1 MCRFTCAQQV
11 PPLFHVKHI
20 RARTYRFRVLLP
32 RDRRRGMIAA
42 QKSFDVIV
50 IGGGHAGCEAAS
62 ASARMGAS
70 TALVTHRFSTVGA
83 MSCNPAI
90 GGLGKGHLVRE
101 VDAMDGLMGLV
112 ADASGIQFRMLNRR
126 KGPAVRGPRA
136 QADRKLYAAAMQA
149 AIRETANLSVIEGEA
164 DDLVVSDGRVTGA
177 RLVGARELSAGAVVI
192 TTGTFLR
199 GLIHLG
205 EKNWPAGRAGEAPAF
220 GLSASF
226 ERADFRLGR
235 LKTGTPP
242 RLDGTTIDWSA
253 VEMQPGDDPPEP
265 FSVMTDRITTPQ
277 IQCGITRTT
286 PATHEVIRANVHRS
300 PMYSGQIK
308 SSGPRYCPSIEDKIV
323 RFGDRDGH
331 QIFLE
336 PEGLDDSTVYPNGI
350 STSLPEEVQQA
361 ILASIPGLERVRMV
375 RPVYAIEY
383 DHVDPREL
391 DPTLQ
396 TRQPP
401 GLFLAG
407 QINGTTGYEEAAGQ
421 GIVAGLNAALAAS
434 GAALTVFDRADG
446 YLGVMIDDLVT
457 RGITEPYRM
466 FTSRAE
472 YRLTLRADNADQR
485 LTQKG
490 IGLGCVG
497 SARTVHHCAKM
508 DALNAARTLS
518 KSLTIT
524 PNEAIKHGLSLNRDG
539 QRRSAFELMAYPD
552 IGWSQVRPIWPE
564 LAAIDPVI
572 ATHLEID
579 AKYDVYLERQ
589 SADVEAFRR
598 DEGMV
603 LSDVDYQQ
611 VPGLS
616 NEVRAKLEKA
626 RPFTVG
632 QAGRID
638 GMTPAALGIL
648 AAYLR
653 REARKT
659 SKAIA

>member
-1 MCRFTCAQQV
+1 MLTR
-11 PPLFHVKHI
+11 P
-20 RARTYRFRVLLP
+20 
-32 RDRRRGMIAA
+32 G
-42 QKSFDVIV
+42 SFDVIV

-62 ASARMGAS
+62 AAARLGAR
-70 TALVTHRFSTVGA
+70 TALLTHRFATIGA

-101 VDAMDGLMGLV
+101 VDALDGLIGRA
-112 ADASGIQFRMLNRR
+112 ADAGGIQFRMLNRR

-149 AIRETANLSVIEGEA
+149 AIRETANLGVIEGEA
-164 DDLVVSDGRVTGA
+164 DELIIRDGRVTGI
-177 RLVGARELSAGAVVI
+177 RLADGRELSAGAVVI

-205 EKNWPAGRAGEAPAF
+205 EKNWPAGRVGEAPAL
-220 GLSASF
+220 GLSKSF
-226 ERADFRLGR
+226 EAAGFTLGR

-253 VEMQPGDDPPEP
+253 VEMQPGDEPPEP
-265 FSVMTDRITTPQ
+265 FSVLTGKITTPQ

-286 PATHEVIRANVHRS
+286 AATHEVIRANVHRS

-308 SSGPRYCPSIEDKIV
+308 STGPRYCPSIEDKIV

-350 STSLPEEVQQA
+350 STSLPEEVQLK
-361 ILASIPGLERVRMV
+361 ILASIPGLERARMV
-375 RPVYAIEY
+375 RPGYAIEY

-396 TRQPP
+396 TRRLR

-407 QINGTTGYEEAAGQ
+407 QINGTTGYEEAAAQ
-421 GIVAGLNAALAAS
+421 GLVAGLNAALAAS
-434 GAALTVFDRADG
+434 GSEPVVFDRAEG

-485 LTQKG
+485 LTDKG
-490 IGLGCVG
+490 IVLGCVG
-497 SARTVHHCAKM
+497 QVRSQYHHAKM
-508 DALNAARTLS
+508 AALEAAKVLT
-518 KSLTIT
+518 KSLTLT
-524 PNEAIKHGLSLNRDG
+524 PNEAARYGLALNKDG
-539 QRRSAFELMAYPD
+539 QRRSAFELLAYPE
-552 IGWSQVRPIWPE
+552 IGWSEIRGIWPE
-564 LAAIDPVI
+564 LSAIEPGI
-572 ATHLEID
+572 AVHLEID
-579 AKYDVYLERQ
+579 AKYDVYLKRQ
-589 SADVEAFRR
+589 IADVDAFRR
-598 DEGMV
+598 DEG
-603 LSDVDYQQ
+603 LTLGDTDYLK

-616 NEVRAKLEKA
+616 NEARSKLEAA
-626 RPFTVG
+626 RPWTVG
-632 QAGRID
+632 QAGRLD

-653 REARKT
+653 REARRKPSALGQSCFT
-659 SKAIA
+659 

>member
-1 MCRFTCAQQV
+1 MIPAQE
-11 PPLFHVKHI
+11 
-20 RARTYRFRVLLP
+20 
-32 RDRRRGMIAA
+32 
-42 QKSFDVIV
+42 SFDVIV

-62 ASARMGAS
+62 AAARMGAA
-70 TALVTHRFSTVGA
+70 TALVTHRFATIGA

-101 VDAMDGLMGLV
+101 VDALDGLMGRV
-112 ADASGIQFRMLNRR
+112 ADAAGIQFRMLNRR

-149 AIRETANLSVIEGEA
+149 AITGTANLRVIEGEA
-164 DDLVVSDGRVTGA
+164 DELAVTDGRVTGI
-177 RLVGARELSAGAVVI
+177 RLADGRELRAGAVVI

-205 EKNWPAGRAGEAPAF
+205 ERNWPAGRVGEAPAM
-220 GLSASF
+220 GLSSSF
-226 ERADFRLGR
+226 ERAGFVLGR
-235 LKTGTPP
+235 LKTGTPA
-242 RLDGTTIDWSA
+242 RLDGTTIDWAA

-308 SSGPRYCPSIEDKIV
+308 STGPRYCPSIEDKIV

-336 PEGLDDSTVYPNGI
+336 PEGLDDTTVYPNGI
-350 STSLPEEVQQA
+350 STSLPEEVQLA
-361 ILASIPGLERVRMV
+361 ILSTIPGLERVRMV
-375 RPVYAIEY
+375 RPGYAIEY

-396 TRQPP
+396 AKRLP

-407 QINGTTGYEEAAGQ
+407 QINGTTGYEEAAAQ
-421 GIVAGLNAALAAS
+421 GLVAGLNAALAAGGS
-434 GAALTVFDRADG
+434 APIVFDRADG

-485 LTQKG
+485 LTDKG
-490 IGLGCVG
+490 IALGCVG
-497 SARTVHHCAKM
+497 RARIDRHGAKM
-508 DALNAARTLS
+508 AALEAAKSLA
-518 KSLTIT
+518 KSLTLT
-524 PNEAIKHGLSLNRDG
+524 PNEAGRFGLALNKDG
-539 QRRSAFELMAYPD
+539 QRRSAFELLAYPE
-552 IGWSQVRPIWPE
+552 IGWTEVQRIWPQ
-564 LAAIDPVI
+564 LSAIDAGV
-572 ATHLEID
+572 AMHLEID
-579 AKYDVYLERQ
+579 AKYDVYLKRQ
-589 SADVEAFRR
+589 TADVDAFRR
-598 DEGMV
+598 DEGLV
-603 LSDVDYQQ
+603 LSEVDYRR

-616 NEVRAKLEKA
+616 NEVRAKLEAA
-626 RPFTVG
+626 RPWTVG

-653 REARKT
+653 REARRKS
-659 SKAIA
+659 SKATA

>member
-1 MCRFTCAQQV
+1 
-11 PPLFHVKHI
+11 
-20 RARTYRFRVLLP
+20 
-32 RDRRRGMIAA
+32 MIARPE
-42 QKSFDVIV
+42 SFDVIV

-62 ASARMGAS
+62 ASARMGAR
-70 TALVTHRFSTVGA
+70 TALVTHRFETVGA

-101 VDAMDGLMGLV
+101 VDALDGLMGRV
-112 ADASGIQFRMLNRR
+112 ADAAGIQFRMLNRR

-136 QADRKLYAAAMQA
+136 QADRKLYAAAMQV
-149 AIRETANLSVIEGEA
+149 AIRETANLSVVEGEA
-164 DDLVVSDGRVTGA
+164 DELLVSNGRVSGI
-177 RLVGARELSAGAVVI
+177 RLADGSELNAGAVVI

-205 EKNWPAGRAGEAPAF
+205 EKNWSAGRVGEAPAL
-220 GLSASF
+220 GLSKSF
-226 ERADFRLGR
+226 ERAGFTLGR

-265 FSVMTDRITTPQ
+265 FSVMTERITTPQ

-286 PATHEVIRANVHRS
+286 PATHAVIRANVHRS

-308 SSGPRYCPSIEDKIV
+308 STGPRYCPSIEDKIV

-336 PEGLDDSTVYPNGI
+336 PEGLDDTTVYPNGI
-350 STSLPEEVQQA
+350 STSLPEEVQLA
-361 ILASIPGLERVRMV
+361 ILATIPGLERVRMV
-375 RPVYAIEY
+375 RPGYAIEY

-396 TRQPP
+396 TRRLP

-407 QINGTTGYEEAAGQ
+407 QINGTTGYEEAAAQ
-421 GIVAGLNAALAAS
+421 GVVAGLNAAMAAS
-434 GAALTVFDRADG
+434 GAEPITFDRADG

-472 YRLTLRADNADQR
+472 YRLSLRADNADQR
-485 LTQKG
+485 LTDKG
-490 IGLGCVG
+490 IALGCVG
-497 SARTVHHCAKM
+497 KVRAERHGAKM
-508 DALNAARTLS
+508 AALNVAKVLA
-518 KSLTIT
+518 KSLTLT
-524 PNEAIKHGLSLNRDG
+524 PNEASRFGLALNKDG
-539 QRRSAFELMAYPD
+539 QRRSAFELLAYPEL
-552 IGWSQVRPIWPE
+552 GWTEVQRIWPE
-564 LAAIDPVI
+564 LSAIGPAITV
-572 ATHLEID
+572 HVEID
-579 AKYDVYLERQ
+579 AKYDVYLKRQ
-589 SADVEAFRR
+589 TADVDAFRR
-598 DEGMV
+598 DEG
-603 LSDVDYQQ
+603 LILGDIDYAA

-616 NEVRAKLEKA
+616 NEARSKLEGA
-626 RPFTVG
+626 RPWTVG
-632 QAGRID
+632 HAGRLD

-659 SKAIA
+659 TAVAG

>member
-1 MCRFTCAQQV
+1 
-11 PPLFHVKHI
+11 
-20 RARTYRFRVLLP
+20 
-32 RDRRRGMIAA
+32 MISTPT
-42 QKSFDVIV
+42 SFDVIV

-62 ASARMGAS
+62 AAARMGAT
-70 TALVTHRFSTVGA
+70 TALVTHRFATIGA

-101 VDAMDGLMGLV
+101 VDALDGLMGRV
-112 ADASGIQFRMLNRR
+112 ADAGGIQFRMLNRR

-136 QADRKLYAAAMQA
+136 QADRKLYAQAMQA
-149 AIRETANLSVIEGEA
+149 AIKATANLVTIEGEA
-164 DDLVVSDGRVTGA
+164 DELLTSSGRVVGV
-177 RLVGARELSAGAVVI
+177 RLADGQELAAGAVVI

-205 EKNWPAGRAGEAPAF
+205 EQNWPAGRVGEAPAL

-226 ERADFRLGR
+226 ERAGFTLGR

-242 RLDGTTIDWSA
+242 RLDGATINWSA

-350 STSLPEEVQQA
+350 STSLPEEVQLA
-361 ILASIPGLERVRMV
+361 ILATIPGLERVRMI
-375 RPVYAIEY
+375 RPGYAIEY
-383 DHVDPREL
+383 DHIDPREL

-396 TRQPP
+396 TKRLP

-407 QINGTTGYEEAAGQ
+407 QINGTTGYEEAAAQ
-421 GIVAGLNAALAAS
+421 GIVAGLNAALAA
-434 GAALTVFDRADG
+434 GDADPMVFDRADG

-485 LTQKG
+485 LTDKG
-490 IGLGCVG
+490 IALGCVG
-497 SARTVHHCAKM
+497 AARSERHHAKM
-508 DALNAARTLS
+508 AALDAA
-518 KSLTIT
+518 KSLAKILSIT
-524 PNEAIKHGLSLNRDG
+524 PNEAAKHGLALNRDG
-539 QRRSAFELMAYPD
+539 HRRSAFELLAYPE
-552 IGWSQVRPIWPE
+552 IGWSELRAIWPE
-564 LAAIDPVI
+564 LSAIDPSI
-572 ATHLEID
+572 AVHLEID
-579 AKYDVYLERQ
+579 AKYDVYLKRQ
-589 SADVEAFRR
+589 TADVDAFRR
-598 DEGMV
+598 DEGLV
-603 LSDVDYQQ
+603 LSDIDYAD

-616 NEVRAKLEKA
+616 NEARSKLEKA
-626 RPFTVG
+626 QPRTVG
-632 QAGRID
+632 QAGRLD
-638 GMTPAALGIL
+638 GLTPAALGIL

-653 REARKT
+653 REARRKV
-659 SKAIA
+659 SKATA